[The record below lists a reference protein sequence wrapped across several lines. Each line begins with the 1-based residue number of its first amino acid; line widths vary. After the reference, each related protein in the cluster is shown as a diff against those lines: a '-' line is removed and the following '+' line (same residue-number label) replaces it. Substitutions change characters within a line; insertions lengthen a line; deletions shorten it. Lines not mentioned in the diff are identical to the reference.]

1 MKVQRIALTMLSL
14 VALFC
19 AKAQDANSGSTE
31 HSIKIKVNGLAD
43 STVYLANYYGE
54 KLYYNDTTRA
64 DANGVFTFQGKPYE
78 EGGKYAV
85 VLPGPQFFDIIV
97 TEEEIELETDVNN
110 LVGGLNVIKSQ
121 ENEIFVDYL
130 RFIQQKKEQRTP
142 FDAVLADSTA
152 TDAEKA
158 KATKKIK
165 GLNEQVEAFQASI
178 IEAYPNLLF
187 AKMLKMSIDVQV
199 GDPPA
204 GIEDERVWRYY
215 TYRDKY
221 WDNVDLKDPRLV
233 RDQMFHR
240 KLDRY
245 WSQVLPQIPDSLLMH
260 GKQLVEKMDNYDM
273 FKYTVHHITYAAEA
287 SNVMCMDKV
296 FYGLVQ
302 EYYVTG
308 RVDWLTEDQ
317 LDKVIERASELQYT
331 LCGEPVPNLILP
343 DTTLTNWVSL
353 YDLDNKYTVLAI
365 WESTCGHCKKEMP
378 RLQELYEKWQP
389 KGLEIYAIGND
400 FETEP
405 WMKFIRDKKLGD
417 WIHVSDN
424 PAINQTDSATKLIY
438 GGVTNLL
445 SLNFRSTFDVYSTP
459 KLFLLDEEKRVV
471 AKQLSAEQIGE
482 LLERLD
488 RKDTAQA
495 ADDSEPMRTDVIR
508 DDEEEEEAEE

>member
-1 MKVQRIALTMLSL
+1 MKVQRIVLTMLSL
-14 VALFC
+14 VALYC
-19 AKAQDANSGSTE
+19 AKAQDANNASNE
-31 HSIKIKVNGLAD
+31 HSITIKVNGLAD

-64 DANGVFTFQGKPYE
+64 DANGVFTFAGKPYE

-85 VLPGPQFFDIIV
+85 VLPGPKFFDIIV
-97 TEEEIELETDVNN
+97 TEEDIELETDVND
-110 LVGGLNVIKSQ
+110 LVGGLKVTKSQ
-121 ENEIFVDYL
+121 ENEVFVDYL
-130 RFIQQKKEQRTP
+130 RFIQQKKEQRVP
-142 FDAVLADSTA
+142 FDSVLRDSTA
-152 TDAEKA
+152 TEAQKEKA
-158 KATKKIK
+158 TAQIKA
-165 GLNEQVEAFQASI
+165 LNDQVEAFQSSI

-187 AKMLKMSIDVQV
+187 SKMLKMSIDVEV
-199 GDPPA
+199 PDPPA
-204 GIEDERVWRYY
+204 GVENERLWRYY
-215 TYRDKY
+215 TYREMY

-245 WSQVLPQIPDSLLMH
+245 WSQVLPQVPDSLLQH
-260 GKQLVEKMDNYDM
+260 GKELVEMMDNYDM

-308 RVDWLTEDQ
+308 RVDWLNEDQ

-424 PAINQTDSATKLIY
+424 PAINETDSATKLIY

-459 KLFLLDEEKRVV
+459 KLFLLDEEKRVI

-482 LLERLD
+482 LLARLEESESAGD
-488 RKDTAQA
+488 GAQNTPEKDKAV
-495 ADDSEPMRTDVIR
+495 R
-508 DDEEEEEAEE
+508 EE